1 MTENIELKT
10 MLEHFKGELLGL
22 TSNDKELVV
31 GLKDKEVIIK
41 DYHLKSVDEIIEEI
55 EKELKWK
62 KR

>member
-55 EKELKWK
+55 EKELK
-62 KR
+62 